1 MKYKSRNKNMRK
13 KLIIILGVIVVVFG
27 LSIVYAALT
36 SSLNIVG
43 RTDVEG
49 NTWSITFN
57 INNADNN
64 GWTAKPT
71 VDDGIIRFA
80 YMSFDVPGEYAEF
93 EVEITNNGLLLA
105 ELKDIIIGTPVCSSD
120 TGNTDDEKLICD
132 NIDISLKYADGSLVE
147 IGDILYQF
155 RYDGNPVGTSAVCKQ
170 TDLEESLAL
179 STRSKR
185 EVIVNITYNKD
196 VDKVP
201 SSKVTVT
208 GLDIQFLFEQT
219 NNSCKYEL
227 GSFF

>member
-1 MKYKSRNKNMRK
+1 M
-13 KLIIILGVIVVVFG
+13 
-27 LSIVYAALT
+27 
-36 SSLNIVG
+36 
-43 RTDVEG
+43 
-49 NTWSITFN
+49 
-57 INNADNN
+57 
-64 GWTAKPT
+64 
-71 VDDGIIRFA
+71 
-80 YMSFDVPGEYAEF
+80 
-93 EVEITNNGLLLA
+93 
-105 ELKDIIIGTPVCSSD
+105 
-120 TGNTDDEKLICD
+120 
-132 NIDISLKYADGSLVE
+132 
-147 IGDILYQF
+147 
-155 RYDGNPVGTSAVCKQ
+155 GTSAVCKQ